1 MSDAVP
7 TIDYVDDVLD
17 RLRTAAPEVLAGEPV
32 VVAYLFG
39 SQARGT
45 AQTDSDVDIAVL
57 LRPDA
62 PRASYLDAQLRI
74 AQNFSDATHLGN
86 IEVVVLNDAPLP
98 LRGRVVHD
106 RRVVYC
112 TDEPARVEY
121 ESLTFREFVDFQV
134 HAEQMDR
141 EILARHAQGRR

>member
-7 TIDYVDDVLD
+7 TIDHVDDVLD
-17 RLRTAAPEVLAGEPV
+17 RLRAAAPEALAGEPV

-45 AQTDSDVDIAVL
+45 ARADSDVDVAAL
-57 LRPDA
+57 LA
-62 PRASYLDAQLRI
+62 PEVPAATYLDAQLRI
-74 AQNFSDATHLGN
+74 AQKLSDATHLGDVD
-86 IEVVVLNDAPLP
+86 VVVLNDAPLP

-106 RRVVYC
+106 RQVVYC

-121 ESLTFREFVDFQV
+121 ESLTFREFVDFRV
-134 HAEQMDR
+134 HAEQTDR
-141 EILARHAQGRR
+141 ELLARHAQGRR